1 MGAAAACRV
10 KTRPASEENRGQGPP
25 SQVYLVVQERI
36 ACAIN
41 SAPEHNRGQGPPSQV
56 HRVVQERIACAINS
70 APEHNRGQGPPS
82 QVHRVV
88 QERISCAIEI
98 APWHDR
104 ESGPAPTG
112 VSCSVT
118 GTPHARYRL
127 QANRYPLT
135 SAPLHITHSS
145 TGR

>member
-36 ACAIN
+36 
-41 SAPEHNRGQGPPSQV
+41 
-56 HRVVQERIACAINS
+56 
-70 APEHNRGQGPPS
+70 
-82 QVHRVV
+82 
-88 QERISCAIEI
+88 SCAIEV

-112 VSCSVT
+112 VSCSV
-118 GTPHARYRL
+118 GAHRMRD
-127 QANRYPLT
+127 
-135 SAPLHITHSS
+135 
-145 TGR
+145 